1 MGKFIIKE
9 RKLKDRDI
17 EEIIKKLLED
27 YMKDKKIKQIS
38 IYVNQKV
45 LDNKIE
51 IINVNIHET
60 K

>member
-1 MGKFIIKE
+1 MQKQ
-9 RKLKDRDI
+9 DI
-17 EEIIKKLLED
+17 EEIIQKLLTD
-27 YMKDKKIKQIS
+27 YVKDKKMKQIS

>member
-1 MGKFIIKE
+1 MQKQ
-9 RKLKDRDI
+9 DI

-27 YMKDKKIKQIS
+27 YMKDKKITQIS

>member
-1 MGKFIIKE
+1 MQKQ
-9 RKLKDRDI
+9 DI
-17 EEIIKKLLED
+17 EEIIQKLLTD
-27 YMKDKKIKQIS
+27 YVKDKKMKQIS

-51 IINVNIHET
+51 IININIHET

>member
-1 MGKFIIKE
+1 MQKQ
-9 RKLKDRDI
+9 DI

-38 IYVNQKV
+38 IYVDQKV

>member
-1 MGKFIIKE
+1 MQKQ
-9 RKLKDRDI
+9 DI

-38 IYVNQKV
+38 IFIDQKV

>member
-1 MGKFIIKE
+1 MQKQ
-9 RKLKDRDI
+9 DI

-27 YMKDKKIKQIS
+27 YMKDKKMKQIS

>member
-1 MGKFIIKE
+1 MQKQ
-9 RKLKDRDI
+9 DI

-27 YMKDKKIKQIS
+27 YIKDKKIKQIS

-51 IINVNIHET
+51 IINVNIHEI

>member
-1 MGKFIIKE
+1 MQKQ
-9 RKLKDRDI
+9 DI
-17 EEIIKKLLED
+17 EEIIQKLLTD
-27 YMKDKKIKQIS
+27 YVKDKKMKQIS

-51 IINVNIHET
+51 IINVNVHET

>member
-1 MGKFIIKE
+1 MQKQ
-9 RKLKDRDI
+9 DI

>member
-1 MGKFIIKE
+1 MQKQ
-9 RKLKDRDI
+9 DI

-27 YMKDKKIKQIS
+27 YIKDKKIKQIS
-38 IYVNQKV
+38 IFIAQKV
-45 LDNKIE
+45 LDDKIE

>member
-1 MGKFIIKE
+1 MQKQ
-9 RKLKDRDI
+9 DI

-27 YMKDKKIKQIS
+27 YTKDKKIKQIS

>member
-1 MGKFIIKE
+1 MQKQ
-9 RKLKDRDI
+9 DI

-27 YMKDKKIKQIS
+27 YIKDKKIKQIS